1 MQNFHTAVVGSGI
14 GGTLITAL
22 NKNRDIVL
30 FEKDKNLGGCA
41 STFKRYGNYYN
52 VGATTFVG
60 YEDGHMI
67 KNMFDDLN
75 FKPDIKKSDIVLR
88 NIQGDKVVDRVKDF
102 DQFIDQVQK
111 NYPHPNNK
119 KFWSSLKNIDEKFW
133 KIRNIYFAKYGM
145 KKYYKTSKFVV
156 ELLKVFGFDIFK
168 NADSFIEDTLYG
180 ISNEYRNFIE
190 SQLLITIQTT
200 SKNVSLLSL
209 ALGLS
214 YPFHDV
220 YYVNGGMGSL
230 FEDILKDI
238 EVKRKSEIVK
248 IIRDNKSWIL
258 FTKQNE
264 YKAKNVIL
272 NSSIYQTK
280 NLFEDRKIK
289 EYYQKFKFSDQSAF
303 VVYLTID
310 SKEEFLHHYQI
321 ILDQKIPNSISN
333 SFFISFSHKDDKKM
347 SKNGY
352 SVTISTHSKALFWKN
367 LNDEDYGLEKQKTE
381 DFIVLKFLEYFDNI
395 KQDEI
400 LYKFSGTSK
409 SFNNYI
415 NRYNCG
421 GKAISFNN
429 LSQLPSCN
437 TPFEGLYNVGD
448 TVFAGQ
454 GWPGV
459 ALGVEVLNRELNG

>member
-1 MQNFHTAVVGSGI
+1 MAVVGSGI

-41 STFKRYGNYYN
+41 STFKKYGNYYN
-52 VGATTFVG
+52 VGATTFAG

-67 KNMFDDLN
+67 KDMFDDLN
-75 FKPDIKKSDIVLR
+75 FKPNIKKSDIVLR

-238 EVKRKSEIVK
+238 EVKRKNEIVK

-280 NLFEDRKIK
+280 NLFEDQKIK